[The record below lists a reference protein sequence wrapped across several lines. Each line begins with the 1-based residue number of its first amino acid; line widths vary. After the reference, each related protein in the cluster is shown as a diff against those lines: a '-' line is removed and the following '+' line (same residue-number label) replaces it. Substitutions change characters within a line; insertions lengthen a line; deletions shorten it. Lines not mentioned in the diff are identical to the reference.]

1 MWVLVLAFV
10 VMTAHLFHFSADHC
24 QMGLRWESWFTW
36 LAGCNLFLGVEV
48 ERSTSLKCLF
58 NLDRRAIYFNVI
70 FSLHRNNRMKQNGRG
85 FSKHEG
91 ARGCDVYKSQGP
103 SAWTFALRPAHRDS
117 SGKCLWPCWRVAW
130 APRDAMAFDDKGMWK
145 SYKCMVG
152 RRLCSVFLTG
162 PDNDVLLPAVH
173 WL

>member
-1 MWVLVLAFV
+1 
-10 VMTAHLFHFSADHC
+10 MTARHFRFSADHC

-36 LAGCNLFLGVEV
+36 LAGCHFFLGVEV

-145 SYKCMVG
+145 FYKCMVG